1 MKRHAR
7 LQGRGRFSQ
16 IYREGST
23 RSHRLLVLKALPN
36 GLPESRFGFAVGKA
50 LGGAVVRNYLR
61 RRLREIVR
69 HIPTRPSWDAIFIA
83 RGGTVGATFPELTE
97 AVSDLLGRAGLKAEE

>member
-16 IYREGST
+16 IYREGNT
-23 RSHRLLVLKALPN
+23 WSHRLLVLKAMPN
-36 GLPESRFGFAVGKA
+36 GLPQSRFGFAVGKA
-50 LGGAVVRNYLR
+50 LGGAVVRNHLR

-69 HIPTRPSWDAIFIA
+69 HAAIGPGWDAILIA
-83 RGGTVGATFPELTE
+83 RGGAAGATFPELTE
-97 AVSDLLGRAGLKAEE
+97 AVSELLDRAGLKAEE